1 MPVRSPFD
9 SSEMAEIASDK
20 AFSSG
25 KVNGSDGETTTSIQ
39 EKQAAMLKHL
49 ADLSNARL
57 QQSQSHKNETL
68 SAPVFESVDLF
79 LKRFLETKQII
90 HKQ

>member
-25 KVNGSDGETTTSIQ
+25 KVNGSDGETTTPIQ